1 MRSRPLALVVLV
13 LGLGWPA
20 SLEADILVTL
30 ATHDLDGHP
39 VASDALTPG
48 VVVSV
53 DILLAVDGDDLPL
66 ADVRLIQFDF
76 SATSPGITLGEFE
89 WRLDPG
95 LTDSTYLRFSD
106 LHRPSAVYLGQG
118 RREGFIIDLA
128 ETPVRV
134 ATLSVTVSEPGT
146 LDVLNV
152 VGGDAGAGAALS
164 AGFFPRVDFSA
175 RAGDITGGA
184 IELALDPALGEGGGS
199 GGPSDDDVPEEPGV
213 GDDEDG
219 DAGNGPDGQD
229 PTVDDD
235 LPDDAAVATTDDPVQ
250 PAQPGGENGNDVA
263 GGAAPVPGE
272 GDDQIGREV
281 DPDAAD
287 RNLGPRVAGGLCGAA
302 MLATLVWTLCGIAF
316 LRFSRRRSK
325 RP

>member
-1 MRSRPLALVVLV
+1 MRFRPLALALVVLS
-13 LGLGWPA
+13 LGRPA

-48 VVVSV
+48 GVVSV

-76 SATSPGITLGEFE
+76 SATSPSITLGEFE

-95 LTDSTYLRFSD
+95 LSDSTYLRFSD
-106 LHRPSAVYLGQG
+106 LPLPSAVYLGQG

-134 ATLSVTVSEPGT
+134 ATLSVTVGEPGT

-152 VGGDAGAGAALS
+152 AGGDPGPGATLS

-175 RAGDITGGA
+175 RAGEITGDA
-184 IELALDPALGEGGGS
+184 IELALDLTLGGGGEGGGPS
-199 GGPSDDDVPEEPGV
+199 G
-213 GDDEDG
+213 G

-235 LPDDAAVATTDDPVQ
+235 LPDDAAVATTEDPVQ
-250 PAQPGGENGNDVA
+250 PAQPDGENGNGDDD
-263 GGAAPVPGE
+263 AAVPE
-272 GDDQIGREV
+272 DGDDQIGREV
-281 DPDAAD
+281 GPDAAD
-287 RNLGPRVAGGLCGAA
+287 RNLGPRVTGRLCGVA
-302 MLATLVWTLCGIAF
+302 LLPTLVWTLCSIAL
-316 LRFSRRRSK
+316 LRFSRRRPK
-325 RP
+325 RS

>member
-1 MRSRPLALVVLV
+1 MRFLRPLALVV

-30 ATHDLDGHP
+30 ATHDLEGQP

-76 SATSPGITLGEFE
+76 SATSPNIIIDQFE

-95 LTDSTYLRFSD
+95 LSDSTYLQFSD
-106 LHRPSAVYLGQG
+106 LHQPSAVYLGQG
-118 RREGFIIDLA
+118 RRAGFIIDLD

-134 ATLSVTVSEPGT
+134 ATLSVTVNETGT

-152 VGGDAGAGAALS
+152 AGVDAGAGAALS

-175 RAGDITGGA
+175 RTGDITGGA
-184 IELALDPALGEGGGS
+184 IELELDPAQGSSGGTGGS
-199 GGPSDDDVPEEPGV
+199 SGGDGPDDPGV
-213 GDDEDG
+213 GDDEDD
-219 DAGNGPDGQD
+219 DAGNVPAGQD
-229 PTVDDD
+229 PTVNDD
-235 LPDDAAVATTDDPVQ
+235 LPDDPSVATTNDPVQ
-250 PAQPGGENGNDVA
+250 PDLPGGENGNDDF
-263 GGAAPVPGE
+263 GAPVAPQDQ
-272 GDDQIGREV
+272 DDEVGREV

-287 RNLGPRVAGGLCGAA
+287 RNLGPRVVGGLCGAA
-302 MLATLVWTLCGIAF
+302 MLPTLVCTLCGLAL

-325 RP
+325 QP

>member
-1 MRSRPLALVVLV
+1 MRSRLLTLALAVVV

-20 SLEADILVTL
+20 SLSADILVTL
-30 ATHDLDGHP
+30 ATHDLDGQP

-53 DILLAVDGDDLPL
+53 DIFLAVDGDDLPL
-66 ADVRLIQFDF
+66 ADVRLIQFDL
-76 SATSPGITLGEFE
+76 SATSPSITLVEFE

-95 LTDSTYLRFSD
+95 LSDSAYLQFSD
-106 LHRPSAVYLGQG
+106 LPVPSAVSLDRR

-134 ATLSVTVSEPGT
+134 ATVSVTVGEPGT

-152 VGGDAGAGAALS
+152 AGGDPGAGAGLS

-175 RAGDITGGA
+175 SAGEITGGT
-184 IELALDPALGEGGGS
+184 IELALDPALGAGGGS
-199 GGPSDDDVPEEPGV
+199 GGPSGDNEPGEPEE
-213 GDDEDG
+213 GDGAGDG
-219 DAGNGPDGQD
+219 LDDRD
-229 PTVDDD
+229 LPTDDD

-250 PAQPGGENGNDVA
+250 PGGENGNDVA
-263 GGAAPVPGE
+263 AGAPALPE
-272 GDDQIGREV
+272 DGDDEIGREV
-281 DPDAAD
+281 GSDAAD
-287 RNLGPRVAGGLCGAA
+287 RNLGSRVTGGLCGVA
-302 MLATLVWTLCGIAF
+302 MLPTMAWTFCGVAL
-316 LRFSRRRSK
+316 LRFSRRRPK

>member
-1 MRSRPLALVVLV
+1 MRSRLLALALMV

-30 ATHDLDGHP
+30 ATHDLEGHP

-48 VVVSV
+48 DAVSV

-66 ADVRLIQFDF
+66 VDVRLIQFDF
-76 SATSPGITLGEFE
+76 SATSPNIILDQFE

-95 LTDSTYLRFSD
+95 LTDSAYLQFPD
-106 LHRPSAVYLGQG
+106 LHQPSAISLDRS
-118 RREGFIIDLA
+118 RREGFIIDLD

-134 ATLSVTVSEPGT
+134 ATLSITVNDTGT

-152 VGGDAGAGAALS
+152 AGDDAGAGAALS

-175 RAGDITGGA
+175 RDGDITGGA
-184 IELALDPALGEGGGS
+184 IELALDPAQGTGGS
-199 GGPSDDDVPEEPGV
+199 SGGDVPDDPEVGGDADAGGP
-213 GDDEDG
+213 
-219 DAGNGPDGQD
+219 PDGND
-229 PTVDDD
+229 PSADDD
-235 LPDDAAVATTDDPVQ
+235 LPDDAASATTDDQVQ
-250 PAQPGGENGNDVA
+250 PDQPGGENGTDDEGVA
-263 GGAAPVPGE
+263 AVPE
-272 GDDQIGREV
+272 DGDDEIGREV

-287 RNLGPRVAGGLCGAA
+287 RNLGPRGAGGLCGAA
-302 MLATLVWTLCGIAF
+302 MLPMLVCTLSGLA
-316 LRFSRRRSK
+316 LMRFSRRRSNQP